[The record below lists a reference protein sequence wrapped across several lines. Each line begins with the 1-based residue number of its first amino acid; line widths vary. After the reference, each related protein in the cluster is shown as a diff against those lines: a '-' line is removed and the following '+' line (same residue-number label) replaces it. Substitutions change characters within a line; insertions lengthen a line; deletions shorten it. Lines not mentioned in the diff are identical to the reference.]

1 MLIVIRIQGKTYMM
15 PRKFFITLLI
25 LGVALFSLPVQ
36 ADVVVLKTGK
46 KFNVEKVWREN
57 DQIWIMYHGMRARIS
72 PSKVARIESTSNRG
86 AVKPN
91 HNKEESS
98 KIKSISRSTLRDAP
112 DRQTKIASQ
121 TAPPPQPVK
130 IKKDRNQIFPD
141 ENFGELRWGTKIYA
155 MKGLEKI
162 QNAEGQDD
170 IEEYRRQNENLE
182 FGQAALS
189 SIHYAFWRDQLYM
202 LTIRTQGGSNYT
214 ALRREVFRQ
223 FGKGLRTDPAFERY
237 LWTEAP
243 NDMMLQYSKDGEQG
257 LLWLRSGEI
266 DRQYK
271 LSRISGPAYYL
282 KWMKSRN

>member
-1 MLIVIRIQGKTYMM
+1 MM

-72 PSKVARIESTSNRG
+72 PSKVARIESTSNRD
-86 AVKPN
+86 AAKLDLK
-91 HNKEESS
+91 KEESPN
-98 KIKSISRSTLRDAP
+98 IKRLPRSTPRDASG
-112 DRQTKIASQ
+112 RQAKIASQ
-121 TAPPPQPVK
+121 TAPPPQPAK
-130 IKKDRNQIFPD
+130 IKKDRDRIFPED
-141 ENFGELRWGTKIYA
+141 NFGELKWGTKIYA
-155 MKGLEKI
+155 IKGLEKI
-162 QNAEGQDD
+162 QDAEGQDG
-170 IEEYRRQNENLE
+170 IVEYRRQNENLK

-202 LTIRTQGGSNYT
+202 LTIRTRGGSNYT

-223 FGKGLRTDPAFERY
+223 FGIGLRTDPAFERY

-271 LSRISGPAYYL
+271 LSQISGPAYYL
-282 KWMKSRN
+282 RWMKSRN